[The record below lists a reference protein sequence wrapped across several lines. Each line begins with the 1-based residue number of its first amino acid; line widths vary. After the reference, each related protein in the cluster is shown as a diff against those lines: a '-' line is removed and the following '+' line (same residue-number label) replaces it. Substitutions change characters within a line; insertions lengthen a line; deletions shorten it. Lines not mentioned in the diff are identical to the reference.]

1 MRSRGDYRSDGSKQA
16 YVDPAFRYSRP
27 FQANPIH
34 QNRAPRHQPG
44 EPVYLG
50 WKLVLQGLAPFPLSP
65 CLERLEIN
73 READN
78 DLGASPLFAGNAQI
92 TTVRLHHLIA
102 DGQAQPRSNPYA
114 LGGETGLDDP
124 FQVTR

>member
-50 WKLVLQGLAPFPLSP
+50 WELGLLWLTRALLSN
-65 CLERLEIN
+65 E
-73 READN
+73 
-78 DLGASPLFAGNAQI
+78 
-92 TTVRLHHLIA
+92 
-102 DGQAQPRSNPYA
+102 
-114 LGGETGLDDP
+114 GGG
-124 FQVTR
+124 FVYV